1 MPSYLRCSLPKRHR
15 RTATLLLAC
24 AALTATTQ
32 PTLAI
37 PSPELVVGSLS
48 SLSQL
53 TALLSAIFGG
63 GALAFGSRLAKGR
76 KGAADTRRIEH
87 IALACLA
94 AALCG
99 FGLAIHEYHKGQS
112 SERTRLEQTL
122 LRPTPKAAEGKTLDP
137 LLKEIPYSK
146 QVMHPRALTTNEA
159 SQIITGVAA
168 NNAPGWMIL
177 DIRETAETE
186 MGSLAGAMK
195 IRFPDLKQ
203 SRIDFTDKKALLICH
218 NGNRSA
224 ETCEA
229 LAAKGVDCR
238 FIAGG
243 LEKWLAEGRTLEGS
257 KVRTIDDLRAL
268 PAYPNQST
276 LLDTAQVHELVDK
289 DGAIFVDV
297 RYAGEF
303 ASGHLPGAI
312 NVPIRP
318 TPTHAFA
325 ALIEALPDKPVIA
338 PCYDRR
344 SCFFGEILGLTLS
357 RAGRDFRGRYTVPW
371 EYFVPSKRP
380 PHVEALL
387 AEQNKTLWTRAG
399 DALATAL
406 AAAAEKT
413 GLPAALLLLALL
425 SRLLVMPFSLKAE
438 RDQIAT
444 NAIKA
449 DVASLKAKLAT
460 DPQRL
465 ARALRALYK
474 RAGLT
479 PGRNLVALLFLPI
492 LALAVGAA
500 IHVAQIQCSGFLWVP
515 DLADYDPWQGLP
527 ALFAALIGIYLHIAF
542 VTSRRHAAIVWLLA
556 VPALFA
562 AAAILPAAAGLYM
575 SASAALLVAQR
586 VLVSG
591 VPGVQSF
598 KMRIRQLRER
608 IAFSRLA
615 DRGIIPLTDAPA
627 LANAGNKAKRL
638 AELKALG
645 FPVPDGLVLTPEFVP
660 ALRTGGA
667 GEQNACMAAIWRHFG
682 RRPLAVRSSGALED
696 GDAMSFAG
704 VFESVLDCDGANL
717 EAAILKVGA
726 SFDAANASAYK
737 TGAGGQPGHI
747 LIQPMIAARFAGVL
761 FTEDMQEPGQMLVEL
776 VEGTAD
782 KLVSGRATPQTFH
795 IGRVSGAISAAT
807 PPPLDL
813 APLVAL
819 ARRVEAHYGCPQDIE
834 WAFDGHSYL
843 LLQARDIT
851 ATLGETAERNERRRL
866 LAHVARHGTKPT
878 PDTAALERGDVAELL
893 PRPTPASLSLLND
906 MWLSGGSVDL
916 ALRSL
921 GFDAAFSEDGPP
933 LHVTVFGRLY
943 TDCIA
948 QILRAPRI
956 SRFAM
961 RRLEKALPELERA
974 FRNEFLPSYL
984 SDIRLLQATDFTWLA
999 TRDLHEAFTRIR
1011 RRFIEETHAEVSRV
1025 NIAAQFAIDRAR
1037 EALLAG
1043 GYDPAIY
1050 LTGAGA
1056 SEVERHLSA
1065 ALTEAK
1071 RGSSA
1076 ALQDLIGHRAALDYE
1091 LCAPRHGESSDLIA
1105 VGARLSAMLPGPEKP
1120 AGPQTQAQPELPAGT
1135 SRKVALAISLQT
1147 LKEDA
1152 KHHGL
1157 RELAVLR
1164 AALVALDKRYA
1175 LDGGIFYLALDE
1187 IACLD
1192 TASAAGLS
1200 ELARERAAAHQA
1212 FAACAPLP
1220 TTLTLAY
1227 LEGVH
1232 QANAAE
1238 AREPL
1243 HGQRVSGVGD
1253 VIGRA
1258 RVVAAKD
1265 AEDGR
1270 PIADLRDG
1278 EIIIAPFLHPAW
1290 LPELVRASGA
1300 AVSIG
1305 GWLSHMAIVAR
1316 EHGKAMIVG
1325 AHMLDTIETGS
1336 LIRLCTDGR
1345 IEVLEPAGIAYA
1357 SAAE

>member
-1 MPSYLRCSLPKRHR
+1 MLSYPRCSLPKRHR

-24 AALTATTQ
+24 AALTAITQ

-63 GALAFGSRLAKGR
+63 GALAFGSRLVKGR
-76 KGAADTRRIEH
+76 KGAADTRRIKH

-99 FGLAIHEYHKGQS
+99 FGLAIHTYHKGQS
-112 SERTRLEQTL
+112 SERTRLEQTM
-122 LRPTPKAAEGKTLDP
+122 LRPTPKAAEGETLDP

-146 QVMHPRALTTNEA
+146 QVTHPRALTTGEA
-159 SQIITGVAA
+159 SQIITHVAA
-168 NNAPGWMIL
+168 DNAPGWMIL

-186 MGSLAGAMK
+186 MGSLAGAVK

-229 LAAKGVDCR
+229 LAAKGIDCH

-243 LEKWLAEGRTLEGS
+243 LEKWLAEGRTLDGS
-257 KVRTIDDLRAL
+257 KVRTMDDLRAL

-318 TPTHAFA
+318 TPAHELA

-357 RAGRDFRGRYTVPW
+357 RAGRDFRGRYSVPW

-413 GLPAALLLLALL
+413 GLPTALLLLALL

-438 RDQIAT
+438 RDQVAT

-449 DVASLKAKLAT
+449 DVANLKARLAT

-500 IHVAQIQCSGFLWVP
+500 IHVAQAQPSGFLWVP
-515 DLADYDPWQGLP
+515 DLAHYDPWQGLP

-542 VTSRRHAAIVWLLA
+542 VTSHRHAAIVWLLA

-575 SASAALLVAQR
+575 SASAALLLAQR

-591 VPGVQSF
+591 VPGVQSL

-615 DRGIIPLTDAPA
+615 GIVALLDAPA

-638 AELKALG
+638 AELKLLG
-645 FPVPDGLVLTPEFVP
+645 LPVPDGLVLTPQFVS
-660 ALRTGGA
+660 ALRTGRA
-667 GEQNACMAAIWRHFG
+667 GEQDACVAAIWRHFG
-682 RRPLAVRSSGALED
+682 RRPLAVRSSGTLED

-726 SFDAANASAYK
+726 SFEAGNASAYK
-737 TGAGGQPGHI
+737 TGASGQPGHI
-747 LIQPMIAARFAGVL
+747 LIQPMVAARFAGVL

-795 IGRVSGAISAAT
+795 IGRVSGAISSAT

-834 WAFDGHSYL
+834 WAFDGQNYL

-866 LAHVARHGTKPT
+866 LAHVARHGTKPK
-878 PDTAALERGDVAELL
+878 PDTAVFERGDVAELL
-893 PRPTPASLSLLND
+893 PRPTPASLSLLNN

-921 GFDAAFSEDGPP
+921 GFAAAFSEDGPP

-943 TDCIA
+943 TDRIA
-948 QILRAPRI
+948 QTLRAPHI

-961 RRLEKALPELERA
+961 RRLEKALPDLERA

-984 SDIRLLQATDFTWLA
+984 SDIRLLQATDFTRLA
-999 TRDLHEAFTRIR
+999 TRDLHEAFTRMR

-1037 EALLAG
+1037 EALLAEG
-1043 GYDPAIY
+1043 RDPAVY

-1056 SEVERHLSA
+1056 SEVERHLPA
-1065 ALTEAK
+1065 ALAEAK
-1071 RGSSA
+1071 SGSSA

-1105 VGARLSAMLPGPEKP
+1105 IGARLSAMLPGPEKP
-1120 AGPQTQAQPELPAGT
+1120 TVPQTQAQLQLPAGT
-1135 SRKVALAISLQT
+1135 ARKVALAISLQT

-1164 AALVALDKRYA
+1164 AVLVALDQRYA
-1175 LDGGIFYLALDE
+1175 LNGGIFYLALDE

-1200 ELARERAAAHQA
+1200 ELARNRAAAHQA
-1212 FAACAPLP
+1212 FAVCAPLP
-1220 TTLTLAY
+1220 TTLTLAH
-1227 LEGVH
+1227 LEGAH
-1232 QANAAE
+1232 QATAAD

-1258 RVVAAKD
+1258 RVVAGKD
-1265 AEDGR
+1265 AETGH